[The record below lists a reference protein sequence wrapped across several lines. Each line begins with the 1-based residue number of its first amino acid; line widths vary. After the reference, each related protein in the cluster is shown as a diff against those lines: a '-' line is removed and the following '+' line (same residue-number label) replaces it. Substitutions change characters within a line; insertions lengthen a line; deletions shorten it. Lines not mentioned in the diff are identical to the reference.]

1 MELGLACFGSIFAV
15 IKTFD
20 CDAVFAV
27 DLRLSVCLDFLVTNL
42 ACHFN
47 YSTCYMNVSILS
59 ASFVAQVKLLRHSN

>member
-1 MELGLACFGSIFAV
+1 MELGLACFSSIFAV

-27 DLRLSVCLDFLVTNL
+27 DLRLSICLDFLVTNL

-47 YSTCYMNVSILS
+47 YSTFKMFLVM
-59 ASFVAQVKLLRHSN
+59 